1 MGIVAL
7 PQSQCGQP
15 LGGKGGRHHP
25 YMSEQDKSLTALGL
39 TRNSWLMYRALFRND
54 VLYADAQ
61 AIIAGTADAQEA
73 ASALVS
79 WIEEHEDTLAPE
91 LGLLAVVLPP
101 VLTPEEWIEV
111 VEGFTPDDPRLVE
124 DLMAREAYGLPP
136 VIRSPQ
142 ES

>member
-1 MGIVAL
+1 
-7 PQSQCGQP
+7 
-15 LGGKGGRHHP
+15 
-25 YMSEQDKSLTALGL
+25 
-39 TRNSWLMYRALFRND
+39 MYRALFRND

-61 AIIAGTADAQEA
+61 AIIAGTADVQEA
-73 ASALVS
+73 ASALGS

-124 DLMAREAYGLPP
+124 DLMAREAYCLPP
-136 VIRSPQ
+136 VTHSLQR
-142 ES
+142 E